1 MRKRTSFALTKT
13 LTKVVEDH
21 QESTKEEIEKTLV
34 EQDKNNMD
42 TKGNR
47 SNLISYQQ
55 ERFSRFSSYR
65 HFFSNGGQCDVA
77 SKIMTSILVA
87 ICGFSCFIL
96 SFTDSYKDK
105 NGTICYGLATTLHG
119 FWIIDDRQRFLKSY
133 LKNIKFCSCFRSL
146 LVFGAVF
153 YSIEMRGSF
162 GDSHGVADRIGALAF
177 DSGMSLMAE
186 GLIAA
191 SG

>member
-1 MRKRTSFALTKT
+1 MIQRFSKQTNMIMIEDIILNGRLYKSSMT

-119 FWIIDDRQRFLKSY
+119 FWIIDDRQRFLK
-133 LKNIKFCSCFRSL
+133 N
-146 LVFGAVF
+146 
-153 YSIEMRGSF
+153 
-162 GDSHGVADRIGALAF
+162 RIGALAF

>member
-1 MRKRTSFALTKT
+1 
-13 LTKVVEDH
+13 
-21 QESTKEEIEKTLV
+21 
-34 EQDKNNMD
+34 MD
-42 TKGNR
+42 TKGN
-47 SNLISYQQ
+47 
-55 ERFSRFSSYR
+55 SSYR

-133 LKNIKFCSCFRSL
+133 LKNIKNAVNCFFFSAL
-146 LVFGAVF
+146 SGEALEILTALPVGVDQD
-153 YSIEMRGSF
+153 SF
-162 GDSHGVADRIGALAF
+162 F
-177 DSGMSLMAE
+177 
-186 GLIAA
+186 
-191 SG
+191 